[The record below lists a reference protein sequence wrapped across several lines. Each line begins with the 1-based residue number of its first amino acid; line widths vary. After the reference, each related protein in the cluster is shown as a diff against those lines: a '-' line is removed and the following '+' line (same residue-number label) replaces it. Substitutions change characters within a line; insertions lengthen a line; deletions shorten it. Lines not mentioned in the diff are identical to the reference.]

1 MVRLLCC
8 HCRKPGGASRR
19 SPALASTL
27 RCLRLAM
34 AALLVGS
41 ALLPS
46 VALAQRKPPPDKP
59 EKGDKTKAEEKSLAV
74 GENFTVPANDVKQ
87 YSEGVPGIV
96 DVKLTPTNDKF
107 VIVGQK
113 PGSTTLLFIKN
124 DGSQF
129 TWVFN
134 VFSKDPAQ
142 VERELRQLLE
152 PYPGVRVR
160 RVGPRLFIE
169 GGVSN
174 EQEAERIQQIS
185 TLYAGQVESLVTVGG
200 GSIDRKINVRVDFFF
215 VQYTKNSAYQFGL
228 RWPGTVGGTAVEPTN
243 LTATI
248 DLATGTG
255 TVAPVIVNQPL
266 PALDIAA
273 GNGWAKVLKQAS
285 VVTTNGNS
293 ASFASTGELNFRV
306 TGGLAAE
313 IKAITF
319 GTEVK
324 VLPRYDPDS
333 RNLEVRVEADVND
346 LTPPT
351 QGDLPGRQGA
361 KLSTLV
367 FLKLGQSL
375 VLSGIR
381 MRSVRHAIQGIPFL
395 SQIPVLGVL
404 FGTHN
409 NQEEELEGAVFII
422 PSVVESV
429 PKSTF
434 DILKDALEQY
444 QEFDGDMDEVNTFQ
458 KTPPAYDSGDK

>member
-1 MVRLLCC
+1 MMVRSLSGN
-8 HCRKPGGASRR
+8 PARR
-19 SPALASTL
+19 SPVLVRAARHL
-27 RCLRLAM
+27 RFAV

-59 EKGDKTKAEEKSLAV
+59 EKADKTKSEEKSLAV

-87 YSEGVPGIV
+87 YSEGTPGIV
-96 DVKLTPTNDKF
+96 DVKLTPDNTKF

-134 VFSKDPAQ
+134 VFSKDPQQ

-169 GGVSN
+169 GGVSS
-174 EQEAERIQQIS
+174 EQEAERIQQIA

-228 RWPGTVGGTAVEPTN
+228 RWPTTVGGTAVQPTN

-248 DLATGTG
+248 DLANGTG
-255 TVAPVIVNQPL
+255 SVAPVIVNQPL

-285 VVTTNGNS
+285 VVTTNGNA

-313 IKAITF
+313 IQAITF

-346 LTPPT
+346 LTPPV

-458 KTPPAYDSGDK
+458 KTPPAYDSVDR